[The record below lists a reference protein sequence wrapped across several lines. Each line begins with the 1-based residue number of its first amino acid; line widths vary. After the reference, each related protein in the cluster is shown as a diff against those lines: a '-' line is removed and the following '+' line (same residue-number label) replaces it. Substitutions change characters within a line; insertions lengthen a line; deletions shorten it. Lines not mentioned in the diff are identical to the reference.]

1 MFTLLLSCSSFVM
14 PYLSTHRYEF
24 IHGPLCGP
32 AVIPPS
38 TEGELH
44 FPHYEALGFAEPPRS
59 LVCLWEIR
67 VNRDRDI
74 WLHFDKL
81 RFATRDCRD
90 GRLEVLSPSL
100 LLYMLVQTI
109 LYLNSY
115 CDLPW
120 WLLR

>member
-1 MFTLLLSCSSFVM
+1 MRIADIDELSVLKHASLRFPTLLLSKQ
-14 PYLSTHRYEF
+14 THTYRYEF

-90 GRLEVLSPSL
+90 GRLEVSP
-100 LLYMLVQTI
+100 YLV
-109 LYLNSY
+109 Y
-115 CDLPW
+115 
-120 WLLR
+120 